1 MLVRGDD
8 VDNVRERLR
17 IRIAPDLIV
26 LDMLLA
32 GRDGRAIAGEVKA
45 EPLTRHSP
53 IVMISVRPN
62 ASQEAADTGADGFI
76 AKPFDLDALLE

>member
-1 MLVRGDD
+1 M
-8 VDNVRERLR
+8 DNVREHLR
-17 IRIAPDLIV
+17 IRVAPDLTV

-76 AKPFDLDALLE
+76 DKPFDLDALLE